1 MGFLD
6 KVKAQASELAKQGQ
20 GLAKQGQDKLDDY
33 QAKKEADR
41 MLRDL
46 GAWYY
51 ATETARDDGDGPTEM
66 ARLVAALEAHEAEH
80 GPLGAEDDEPSDAAA
95 PSPPPSTP
103 PPPPPSAP
111 PSAPPQA
118 GPPPAGPDVAP
129 PS

>member
-80 GPLGAEDDEPSDAAA
+80 GPLGAEDDEDEPSGAA
-95 PSPPPSTP
+95 PP

-111 PSAPPQA
+111 PAA
-118 GPPPAGPDVAP
+118 PPPAGPDAAP
-129 PS
+129 PT

>member
-6 KVKAQASELAKQGQ
+6 KVKAQASELAKQGH

-80 GPLGAEDDEPSDAAA
+80 GPLGAEDDEDEPSGAA
-95 PSPPPSTP
+95 PP

-111 PSAPPQA
+111 PAA
-118 GPPPAGPDVAP
+118 PPPAGPDAAP
-129 PS
+129 PA

>member
-20 GLAKQGQDKLDDY
+20 ELAKQGQDKLDEH

-51 ATETARDDGDGPTEM
+51 ATETARDDGNGPTEM
-66 ARLVAALEAHEAEH
+66 ARLVAALDAHEAEH
-80 GPLGAEDDEPSDAAA
+80 GPLGEDEDEGDDDEPA
-95 PSPPPSTP
+95 P
-103 PPPPPSAP
+103 PPPPPPAGAEVPPPPGTDTPP
-111 PSAPPQA
+111 PS
-118 GPPPAGPDVAP
+118 
-129 PS
+129 

>member
-20 GLAKQGQDKLDDY
+20 ELARQGQDKLDDY

-51 ATETARDDGDGPTEM
+51 ATETARDDGNGPAEM

-80 GPLGAEDDEPSDAAA
+80 GPLGEDDDLDEDEGAGAS
-95 PSPPPSTP
+95 SPP
-103 PPPPPSAP
+103 PPPPPSGGGGTQPPPGTPDAP
-111 PSAPPQA
+111 
-118 GPPPAGPDVAP
+118 PPPA
-129 PS
+129 